1 MTGRFTLWCNTDE
14 DGGPDLRHTDA
25 GVELVDAESWSTWL
39 DEHRHHDLSLVVEN
53 LTGLPFFQVNREKI
67 VFKVRTEDDIQAACA
82 WSNYRSEYGVHA
94 DRKVR
99 EREHAGFLA
108 GWAAARGKLDVDSV
122 QR

>member
-1 MTGRFTLWCNTDE
+1 MTGRFTLWCNTDD
-14 DGGPDLRHTDA
+14 DGGPDVVRTDD
-25 GVELVDAESWSTWL
+25 GVELVDPDAWWSWL

-53 LTGLPFFQVNREKI
+53 LTGLPFFQVNRGAIKFQSKDEI
-67 VFKVRTEDDIQAACA
+67 EAAYA
-82 WSNYRSEYGVHA
+82 WADYRKEYGVHA

-108 GWAAARGKLDVDSV
+108 GYAAARGKLDVGGV

>member
-1 MTGRFTLWCNTDE
+1 MTGRFTLWCNSDD
-14 DGGPDLRHTDA
+14 DGGPDLVRTDD
-25 GVELVDAESWSTWL
+25 GVELVEPDAWWAWL

-53 LTGLPFFQVNREKI
+53 LTGLPFFQATRGAIK
-67 VFKVRTEDDIQAACA
+67 FKTGDEIEAACA

-94 DRKVR
+94 DRTVR

-108 GWAAARGKLDVDSV
+108 GWAAARGTLDVDSV